1 VKKRFDIHVLGHQV
15 SVLSDAGN
23 DHVENVVSYVNSKAD
38 EIDKTS
44 KNIPAEKAA
53 ILVAL
58 NIADE
63 LFRLK
68 GEKENIY
75 KLLESRSTDL
85 IDFIDQQ
92 KKVISPCDARD

>member
-1 VKKRFDIHVLGHQV
+1 MKKRFDIHVLGHQV

-23 DHVENVVSYVNSKAD
+23 EHVANVVSYVNSKAD

-75 KLLESRSTDL
+75 KLLESRSTNL
-85 IDFIDQQ
+85 IDFIDEQ
-92 KKVISPCDARD
+92 KKVIFPCDVRD